1 MLMASQAVCIEEI
14 NRINKIWHIIQIH
27 KVQILLFCYID
38 NGIFLCYSLLV
49 SSFFLFQISKSA
61 QADVCDFREIPA
73 YLPHLIQ

>member
-38 NGIFLCYSLLV
+38 NYIFLCYSQLV

-61 QADVCDFREIPA
+61 QVDVCDFREIPA